1 MHSGVSAHLLARAYM
16 NEPYADLSAY
26 AGACMI
32 KNFRD
37 EGGWGGE
44 GVEFEA
50 TKGVPTSEFWPQ
62 QSMSRGNDNPKTWEN
77 AALHKYVRW
86 MDLDPNNM
94 LDQLVT
100 AALLDCPVVSD
111 FNWWSHSVCTADI
124 VDWDGRQLT
133 TRIWNSWGDS
143 WSEQGLG
150 LLSGNHSIPDSA
162 IACIVVSPSLA

>member
-1 MHSGVSAHLLARAYM
+1 
-16 NEPYADLSAY
+16 
-26 AGACMI
+26 
-32 KNFRD
+32 FRD
-37 EGGWGGE
+37 EGGFGAE
-44 GVEFEA
+44 GVEFQG
-50 TKGVPTSEFWPQ
+50 TRGIPTSQFWPQ

-111 FNWWSHSVCTADI
+111 FSWWSHSVCTADI

-143 WSEQGLG
+143 WSEQGMG
-150 LLSGNHSIPDSA
+150 LLNGNHSIPDSA